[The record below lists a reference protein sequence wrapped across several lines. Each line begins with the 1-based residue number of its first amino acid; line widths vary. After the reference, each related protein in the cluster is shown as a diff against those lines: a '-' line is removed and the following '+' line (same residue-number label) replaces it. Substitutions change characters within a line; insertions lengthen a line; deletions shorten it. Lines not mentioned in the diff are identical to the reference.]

1 MNLANTTMTNEQTEK
16 PSQAQR
22 LAAVLLKCRAGLAFS
37 RTQTEEAL
45 NRITEVEAALGQLA
59 AMAEKGAKA
68 S

>member
-1 MNLANTTMTNEQTEK
+1 MEAMTTEQPDK
-16 PSQAQR
+16 PSQAEK
-22 LAAVLLKCRAGLAFS
+22 LSAVLLRCRAGLAFS

-59 AMAEKGAKA
+59 AMAAKGAKA

>member
-1 MNLANTTMTNEQTEK
+1 VTMTDAPTK

-22 LAAVLLKCRAGLAFS
+22 LAAVLLKCRAGLAMS

-59 AMAEKGAKA
+59 AMADKGGKA

>member
-1 MNLANTTMTNEQTEK
+1 MSTEQPGK
-16 PSQAQR
+16 PSQAEK

-59 AMAEKGAKA
+59 AMAAKGAKA